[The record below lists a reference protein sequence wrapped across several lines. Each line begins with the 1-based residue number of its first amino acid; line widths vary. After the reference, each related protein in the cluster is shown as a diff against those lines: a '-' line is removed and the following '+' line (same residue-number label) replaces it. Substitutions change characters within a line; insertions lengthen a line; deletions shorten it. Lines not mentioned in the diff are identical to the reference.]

1 MLRRIFLP
9 LMLAAMFAVPAQ
21 AEDVS
26 KKWPP
31 KGKGIIL
38 VDGIVAIVDT
48 GPVTLFQ
55 LVRAAGPYIARLRQS
70 ATVASDVPA
79 KLRKIYRDVLE
90 NLVNDMLI
98 FARAKSKGV
107 EVSKAQIDAQIN
119 QVKKVNNWTDAE
131 LIAALGQMGFQSMAE
146 YRKHAK
152 REIMKNQLIGREV
165 SSRIKVDASEV
176 QRVFSEKYGSGTNV
190 EERRVGHVLIRL
202 AELAPKA
209 QVLAAEAKLKKLRAD
224 IVAGK
229 DSFEE
234 MARRHSQDTTAPA
247 GGDIGWISRG
257 DTDPDFEKTA
267 FRIQKG
273 VVSKPVRSSFGY
285 HLVKVTEV
293 RTKHVLTP
301 DKKKSLLRQ
310 IRYRLREKQLM
321 SLYKQW
327 VKTLRADSFVEKKAL
342 LHELLG
348 R

>member
-1 MLRRIFLP
+1 
-9 LMLAAMFAVPAQ
+9 
-21 AEDVS
+21 
-26 KKWPP
+26 
-31 KGKGIIL
+31 
-38 VDGIVAIVDT
+38 
-48 GPVTLFQ
+48 
-55 LVRAAGPYIARLRQS
+55 
-70 ATVASDVPA
+70 
-79 KLRKIYRDVLE
+79 
-90 NLVNDMLI
+90 
-98 FARAKSKGV
+98 
-107 EVSKAQIDAQIN
+107 
-119 QVKKVNNWTDAE
+119 
-131 LIAALGQMGFQSMAE
+131 MGFQSMAE